1 MKDLRLIIDEKEL
14 SYDKL
19 IQIREHAKGY
29 NDASDKKEFLNSI
42 GAYEQKLILLNSY
55 KPYDVL
61 NYLSELNTE
70 VSNLVLRE
78 LNYDDVLKI
87 LPLFTLEQKRDFY
100 KNFPSLPL
108 VNSFIVYDK
117 ESNEYIDDLTL
128 ERKVDLLSTSTKE
141 TIEAASIVYESIPDE
156 QKNIVADKVA
166 TTTGSTTLNEV
177 ISRENEL
184 FETDSIEKEITNVEK
199 LESNKEEIAEEEE
212 NKVEEKEEKEE
223 KEETQLE
230 IEEINSFLKTR
241 MDYYKESIPEFK
253 ELNFTEDNIFL
264 SLPPHLQERIAKE
277 FEVFINERRL
287 EQLKDKQNE
296 LKEDVVIIKNE
307 ENNVDN
313 IDQTTILNEFNEA
326 KGVCEQQEIGQIVS
340 SINQNSIEEVS
351 KVL

>member
-1 MKDLRLIIDEKEL
+1 MKDLRLIINEKEL

-19 IQIREHAKGY
+19 MQIREHAKGY
-29 NDASDKKEFLNSI
+29 NDASDKKEFLNSV

-61 NYLSELNTE
+61 IYLSELNTE

-117 ESNEYIDDLTL
+117 NSNEYIDDLSL
-128 ERKVDLLSTSTKE
+128 ERKINLLSTSTKE
-141 TIEAASIVYESIPDE
+141 TIEATSIVYESIPDE
-156 QKNIVADKVA
+156 QKNIVADKVT

-184 FETDSIEKEITNVEK
+184 IETASIEKEITNVEK
-199 LESNKEEIAEEEE
+199 VESNKEEIEEE

-223 KEETQLE
+223 KVETQLDK
-230 IEEINSFLKTR
+230 EEINSFLKTR
-241 MDYYKESIPEFK
+241 MDYYKENIPEFK

-277 FEVFINERRL
+277 FEVFINERKL
-287 EQLKDKQNE
+287 EQLKDKKNE
-296 LKEDVVIIKNE
+296 LKEDAVIIKND
-307 ENNVDN
+307 ENKVDN
-313 IDQTTILNEFNEA
+313 IDQAAILNEFNEA
-326 KGVCEQQEIGQIVS
+326 KGVCEQQEIGQIVN